1 MEVYLS
7 TTDPLMSHDF
17 QKAFRTMRQRSA
29 VEPSIST
36 EGCGGET

>member
-1 MEVYLS
+1 MEVHLS
-7 TTDPLMSHDF
+7 TDPLLSNDF
-17 QKAFRTMRQRSA
+17 QKAFRTMHRRSA